1 MEVNFTK
8 LGSVLVIKLSFL
20 SPNPDFGTVLWDIGT
35 DCPQTS
41 LLFRQLA
48 PCYDWTIGGVLLA
61 AGRRQGSGRYK
72 GLALSRLLLVPVT
85 VAPGSGSCF
94 QVFRFLG
101 FFFFRLQISRT
112 SLIAPSRKSQ
122 HQGASAPSSEAWGAV
137 LHTPP
142 LISEVLVTT
151 DSSFSSFPPH

>member
-1 MEVNFTK
+1 MEINFTK
-8 LGSVLVIKLSFL
+8 LGSAPVIKLSFL
-20 SPNPDFGTVLWDIGT
+20 SPNPDFGTVLWDIGA

-41 LLFRQLA
+41 LLFRQSA

-72 GLALSRLLLVPVT
+72 GLALSCLLLVPVT

-101 FFFFRLQISRT
+101 IFF
-112 SLIAPSRKSQ
+112 
-122 HQGASAPSSEAWGAV
+122 PSSHFQNQPHCTVSEIPAPGGQC
-137 LHTPP
+137 P
-142 LISEVLVTT
+142 LFRGLGRGSAH
-151 DSSFSSFPPH
+151 SSSDL

>member
-8 LGSVLVIKLSFL
+8 LGSAPVIKLSFL
-20 SPNPDFGTVLWDIGT
+20 SPNPDFGTVLWDIGA

-41 LLFRQLA
+41 LLFRQSA

-72 GLALSRLLLVPVT
+72 GLALSCLLLVPVT

-101 FFFFRLQISRT
+101 IFFSVFTFPEPASLHRLGN
-112 SLIAPSRKSQ
+112 PSTRGPVRPLQ
-122 HQGASAPSSEAWGAV
+122 RPGARFCT
-137 LHTPP
+137 L
-142 LISEVLVTT
+142 LL
-151 DSSFSSFPPH
+151 